1 MTMIEKP
8 SNFNANDNYTSLKAA
23 RKANK
28 NWFKSTKQYY
38 YKQYKVQIKDPSLT
52 AEQRSHIFDHYQQNL
67 DACQRQYKQNNTN
80 IKFHFGDVK
89 TKVSKNIQHKT
100 LTAKKTGTGWKQFIQ
115 IIKNKQ
121 VLAGIGFTVFLLVVF
136 HIGSIIT
143 VPGISIPGQYTQ
155 SSDFAG
161 MLNLLAGG
169 GLTHMSFFAIGVG
182 PYITSQ
188 IIVQLL
194 SSDLIPPLSRL
205 SKQGE
210 RGKRKLEIINRVLTL
225 PFCFIQAY
233 AVMALILSM
242 NNSTPT
248 GGAFSIFGKT
258 SMSELSGGEIFGMM
272 MILTGGAY
280 VSIFFGDMI
289 TKRGVGNGITVI
301 ILAGILSNLFGN
313 FSAVYQTIASKFSQ
327 TESTYMLAVVLT
339 FLIYILFYFL
349 VLLIVTFI
357 NSAIRKIP
365 IQQTGEGLTHDVKNL
380 PYLPIKFNSAGVI
393 PVIFASSIMTI
404 PSTIAQFLSEGDAK
418 WVIQDYFTLESWSGM
433 SLYFIFIILF
443 TFFYSYVQ
451 INPQQLQENFEKSGK
466 FIPGVKSGEDTSK
479 HITKVLSRVNWL
491 GGPFLAVIATLPYF
505 VSKLSGI
512 PSGLALGGTG
522 IIIIVSASIEIW
534 NSIKSALTNT
544 GYEQTR
550 KTIQAK
556 YFDDQNKNDN
566 SVEEL
571 W

>member
-1 MTMIEKP
+1 MLR
-8 SNFNANDNYTSLKAA
+8 LKFL
-23 RKANK
+23 R
-28 NWFKSTKQYY
+28 TY
-38 YKQYKVQIKDPSLT
+38 
-52 AEQRSHIFDHYQQNL
+52 
-67 DACQRQYKQNNTN
+67 NT
-80 IKFHFGDVK
+80 IGDVK

-115 IIKNKQ
+115 IITNKQ
-121 VLAGIGFTVFLLVVF
+121 VLAGIGFTIFLLVVF

-143 VPGISIPGQYTQ
+143 VPGISIPDQYTQ

-242 NNSTPT
+242 NN
-248 GGAFSIFGKT
+248 
-258 SMSELSGGEIFGMM
+258 
-272 MILTGGAY
+272 
-280 VSIFFGDMI
+280 IFFGDMI